1 MSIPKNTMHLDH
13 GQIEVMDETMAAV
26 FRAKTPA
33 ERLRIGFGFWTSAQ
47 KMLQTHLA
55 TQHPEHVPKVGHRN
69 IGPASGAV
77 SGARLPVDPKEGSG
91 EKRGYGE
98 LCRR

>member
-47 KMLQTHLA
+47 KMLQTHPT
-55 TQHPEHVPKVGHRN
+55 TQHPNWDAAR
-69 IGPASGAV
+69 ASREVARRLSHEAV
-77 SGARLPVDPKEGSG
+77 
-91 EKRGYGE
+91 
-98 LCRR
+98 

>member
-1 MSIPKNTMHLDH
+1 MSIPKNTIRLDH

-33 ERLRIGFGFWTSAQ
+33 ERLRVGFGFWTSAQ

-55 TQHPEHVPKVGHRN
+55 TQHPDWDAARVSREVARRLSHE
-69 IGPASGAV
+69 AV
-77 SGARLPVDPKEGSG
+77 
-91 EKRGYGE
+91 
-98 LCRR
+98 